1 MATVRGHLNGVNSAA
16 RTGNWFEKLTRIG
29 FASKGVV
36 YVVLGLLAFM
46 AATGNGGETASKQS
60 VIERIAR
67 APFGEL
73 MLIVIVV
80 GLLAYAA
87 WRFVAAFKDTDH
99 KGSNSKGL
107 GKRAAY
113 VASGITY
120 MALALTAVQILL
132 GARGASGDKTQSWTS
147 RLLELPMGELLV
159 GMLGILVIAVGIIQ
173 IRKGY
178 LEKFRKHLQGGET
191 EWNVRAGK
199 VGYIA
204 RGFIFC
210 LIGLFLIV
218 AAVEHDPSAAKGL
231 EGTLDTLA
239 RQTYGSVLLALTGV
253 GLAAYGAYMFVEAKY
268 RRVRH

>member
-1 MATVRGHLNGVNSAA
+1 MATVRGHLNSANSAA
-16 RTGNWFEKLTRIG
+16 RTGDWFEKLTRIG

-99 KGSNSKGL
+99 KGSDAKGL
-107 GKRAAY
+107 GKRTAY

-132 GARGASGDKTQSWTS
+132 GARKASSDK
-147 RLLELPMGELLV
+147 
-159 GMLGILVIAVGIIQ
+159 
-173 IRKGY
+173 
-178 LEKFRKHLQGGET
+178 
-191 EWNVRAGK
+191 
-199 VGYIA
+199 
-204 RGFIFC
+204 
-210 LIGLFLIV
+210 
-218 AAVEHDPSAAKGL
+218 
-231 EGTLDTLA
+231 
-239 RQTYGSVLLALTGV
+239 
-253 GLAAYGAYMFVEAKY
+253 MF
-268 RRVRH
+268 